1 MSLQIADPEL
11 KKRAYKLL
19 DKVFKTG
26 ASIELERDGKRLL
39 ICPAE
44 PLSKLDRLED
54 HAEFIVGDPD
64 DLVHLDWFS
73 EWKSEL

>member
-1 MSLQIADPEL
+1 M
-11 KKRAYKLL
+11 

-26 ASIELERDGKRLL
+26 VSIEIERHGKRLL

-54 HAEFIVGDPD
+54 HPEFIVGDPD
-64 DLVHLDWFS
+64 DLVHLDWSS